1 MRVAGVFKA
10 GDVEGFLASYVPTLM
25 WLTGELMKRPSRF
38 P

>member
-10 GDVEGFLASYVPTLM
+10 GDVEGFLLRANSVVDS
-25 WLTGELMKRPSRF
+25 ELMKRPSRF